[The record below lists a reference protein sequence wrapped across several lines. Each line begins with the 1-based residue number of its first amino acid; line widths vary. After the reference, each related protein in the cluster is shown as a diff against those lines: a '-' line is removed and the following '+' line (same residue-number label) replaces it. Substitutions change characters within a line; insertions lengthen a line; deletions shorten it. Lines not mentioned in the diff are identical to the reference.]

1 MRYLLLLLGTFL
13 LSSCIYIASTK
24 TSYNH
29 NITDEAKK
37 RIVFVGQNDSFRLT
51 TNDNSNGSFHKP
63 TKQLY
68 LVSGK
73 QMKATLARRT
83 WQIVYVC
90 LPYCKASA
98 CVSYKTF
105 CDSAR
110 NRGVQPWVVLR
121 DIWCDSIVNSVEK
134 YPLVGMDYKYY
145 KKALCS
151 KLFFRDMV
159 DETQDW
165 KKLYNGHHLFF
176 LFNGSTLVASGDE
189 FHSLL
194 EFQSLLERVQR
205 QVLLNN
211 LGTPRNI

>member
-51 TNDNSNGSFHKP
+51 TNENSNGSFHKP

-73 QMKATLARRT
+73 QMKATLARGT

-134 YPLVGMDYKYY
+134 YPLVEWITSTTK
-145 KKALCS
+145 
-151 KLFFRDMV
+151 R
-159 DETQDW
+159 
-165 KKLYNGHHLFF
+165 LYAVSYSFVIWLMKPRIGRNYTMATTFSFSLTGVRLWHLVMNF
-176 LFNGSTLVASGDE
+176 LVCWNFKVC
-189 FHSLL
+189 
-194 EFQSLLERVQR
+194 
-205 QVLLNN
+205 
-211 LGTPRNI
+211 

>member
-1 MRYLLLLLGTFL
+1 M
-13 LSSCIYIASTK
+13 
-24 TSYNH
+24 
-29 NITDEAKK
+29 DEAKK

-51 TNDNSNGSFHKP
+51 TNENSNSSFHKP

-68 LVSGK
+68 LVNGK
-73 QMKATLARRT
+73 QMKATLARGK

-110 NRGVQPWVVLR
+110 NKGVQPWIVLR
-121 DIWCDSIVNSVEK
+121 DIWCDSIVNSVEQ

-159 DETQDW
+159 GGIQNW
-165 KKLYNGHHLFF
+165 KQLYYDNLFF
-176 LFNGSTLVASGDE
+176 LFNGSTLVAYSHE

-194 EFQSLLERVQR
+194 ERAQR
-205 QVLLNN
+205 PDENKN
-211 LGTPRNI
+211 D

>member
-1 MRYLLLLLGTFL
+1 MLLWGTFL

-29 NITDEAKK
+29 YIMDEAKK

-51 TNDNSNGSFHKP
+51 TNENSNSSFHKP

-68 LVSGK
+68 LVNGK
-73 QMKATLARRT
+73 QMKATLARGK

-110 NRGVQPWVVLR
+110 NKGVQPWIVLR
-121 DIWCDSIVNSVEK
+121 DIWCDAIVNSVEQ

-159 DETQDW
+159 GGIQNW
-165 KKLYNGHHLFF
+165 KQLYYDNLFF
-176 LFNGSTLVASGDE
+176 LFNGSTLVAYSHE

-194 EFQSLLERVQR
+194 ERAQR
-205 QVLLNN
+205 PDENKN
-211 LGTPRNI
+211 D

>member
-51 TNDNSNGSFHKP
+51 TNENSNGSFHKP

-73 QMKATLARRT
+73 QMKATLARGT

-145 KKALCS
+145 NSFVIWLMKPRIGRNYTMATTFSFSLTGVR
-151 KLFFRDMV
+151 L
-159 DETQDW
+159 W
-165 KKLYNGHHLFF
+165 HLVMNFIVCWNF
-176 LFNGSTLVASGDE
+176 KVC
-189 FHSLL
+189 
-194 EFQSLLERVQR
+194 
-205 QVLLNN
+205 
-211 LGTPRNI
+211 

>member
-13 LSSCIYIASTK
+13 LSSCIYTASTK

-29 NITDEAKK
+29 YITDGAKK
-37 RIVFVGQNDSFRLT
+37 RIVFVGQKDSFHLT
-51 TNDNSNGSFHKP
+51 TNENSNSPFHKP

-68 LVSGK
+68 LVNGK
-73 QMKATLARRT
+73 QMKATLARGK
-83 WQIVYVC
+83 WQIVYIC

-105 CDSAR
+105 CDAAR
-110 NRGVQPWVVLR
+110 NKGVQPWIVLR
-121 DIWCDSIVNSVEK
+121 DIWCDAIVNSVEQ

-159 DETQDW
+159 DGIQNW
-165 KKLYNGHHLFF
+165 KQLYYDNLFF
-176 LFNGSTLVASGDE
+176 LFNGSTLVAYSDD

-194 EFQSLLERVQR
+194 ERAQR
-205 QVLLNN
+205 PEENKN
-211 LGTPRNI
+211 D

>member
-1 MRYLLLLLGTFL
+1 MRHLLLLLGTFL

-29 NITDEAKK
+29 YITDGAKK
-37 RIVFVGQNDSFRLT
+37 RIVFVGQKNSFSLT
-51 TNDNSNGSFHKP
+51 TNENSNSSFHKP

-68 LVSGK
+68 LVNGK
-73 QMKATLARRT
+73 QMKATLARGK

-105 CDSAR
+105 CDAAR
-110 NRGVQPWVVLR
+110 NKGVQPWIVLR
-121 DIWCDSIVNSVEK
+121 DIWCDTIVNSVEQ

-145 KKALCS
+145 KKALCG

-159 DETQDW
+159 DGIQNW
-165 KKLYNGHHLFF
+165 KQLYYNNLFF
-176 LFNGSTLVASGDE
+176 LFNGSTLVAYSDE

-194 EFQSLLERVQR
+194 ERAQR
-205 QVLLNN
+205 PEENKN
-211 LGTPRNI
+211 D

>member
-37 RIVFVGQNDSFRLT
+37 RIVFVGQKDSFRLT

-68 LVSGK
+68 LVNGK
-73 QMKATLARRT
+73 QMKATLARGK

-110 NRGVQPWVVLR
+110 NKGVQPWIVLR
-121 DIWCDSIVNSVEK
+121 DIWCDAIVNSVEQ

-145 KKALCS
+145 KKALCN

-159 DETQDW
+159 GGIQNW
-165 KKLYNGHHLFF
+165 KQLYYDNLFF
-176 LFNGSTLVASGDE
+176 LFNGSTLVAYSHE

-194 EFQSLLERVQR
+194 ERAQSPKE
-205 QVLLNN
+205 NKN
-211 LGTPRNI
+211 D

>member
-1 MRYLLLLLGTFL
+1 M
-13 LSSCIYIASTK
+13 
-24 TSYNH
+24 
-29 NITDEAKK
+29 
-37 RIVFVGQNDSFRLT
+37 
-51 TNDNSNGSFHKP
+51 
-63 TKQLY
+63 
-68 LVSGK
+68 
-73 QMKATLARRT
+73 
-83 WQIVYVC
+83 
-90 LPYCKASA
+90 
-98 CVSYKTF
+98 
-105 CDSAR
+105 
-110 NRGVQPWVVLR
+110 
-121 DIWCDSIVNSVEK
+121 NSVEK

-194 EFQSLLERVQR
+194 ERVQR

>member
-51 TNDNSNGSFHKP
+51 TNENSNGSFHKP

-73 QMKATLARRT
+73 QMKATLARGT

-134 YPLVGMDYKYY
+134 YPLVEWITSTTK
-145 KKALCS
+145 
-151 KLFFRDMV
+151 R
-159 DETQDW
+159 
-165 KKLYNGHHLFF
+165 LYAVSYSFVIWLMKPRIGRNYTMATTFSFSLTGVRLWHLVMNFIVCWNF
-176 LFNGSTLVASGDE
+176 KVC
-189 FHSLL
+189 
-194 EFQSLLERVQR
+194 
-205 QVLLNN
+205 
-211 LGTPRNI
+211 

>member
-1 MRYLLLLLGTFL
+1 MRHLLLLLGTFL

-29 NITDEAKK
+29 YITDGAKK
-37 RIVFVGQNDSFRLT
+37 RIVFVGQKNSFSLT
-51 TNDNSNGSFHKP
+51 TNENSNSSFHKP

-68 LVSGK
+68 LVNGK
-73 QMKATLARRT
+73 QMKATLARGK

-110 NRGVQPWVVLR
+110 NIGVQPCIVLR
-121 DIWCDSIVNSVEK
+121 DIWCDSIVNSVEQ

-159 DETQDW
+159 DGIQNW
-165 KKLYNGHHLFF
+165 KQLYYDNLFF
-176 LFNGSTLVASGDE
+176 LFNGSTLVAYGDV
-189 FHSLL
+189 FQSLL
-194 EFQSLLERVQR
+194 ELQSLLERVQR
-205 QVLLNN
+205 QVLLDNSD
-211 LGTPRNI
+211 TTRNI

>member
-1 MRYLLLLLGTFL
+1 
-13 LSSCIYIASTK
+13 
-24 TSYNH
+24 
-29 NITDEAKK
+29 
-37 RIVFVGQNDSFRLT
+37 VFVGQNDSFRLT
-51 TNDNSNGSFHKP
+51 TNENSNSSFHKP

-73 QMKATLARRT
+73 QMKATLARGT

-121 DIWCDSIVNSVEK
+121 DIWCDSIVNSVEQ

-205 QVLLNN
+205 QVLLDN
-211 LGTPRNI
+211 LDTTRSI

>member
-1 MRYLLLLLGTFL
+1 MRYLLLLWGTFL

-29 NITDEAKK
+29 YIMDEAKK

-51 TNDNSNGSFHKP
+51 TNENSNSSFHKP

-68 LVSGK
+68 LVNGK
-73 QMKATLARRT
+73 QMKATLARGK

-110 NRGVQPWVVLR
+110 NKGVQPWIVLR
-121 DIWCDSIVNSVEK
+121 DIWCDAIVNSVEQ

-159 DETQDW
+159 GGIQNW
-165 KKLYNGHHLFF
+165 KQLYYDNLFF
-176 LFNGSTLVASGDE
+176 LFNGSTLVAYSHE

-194 EFQSLLERVQR
+194 ERAQR
-205 QVLLNN
+205 PDENKN
-211 LGTPRNI
+211 D